1 MSPNPSTWRSPTT
14 SFSPTSTL
22 SVSPFPLF
30 NGVDRRVEETEDLSC
45 ASDLVSLL
53 TQCPRVPDEVFVYMI
68 TSFSQTAKQL
78 LDDFSVKVL
87 VDLMK
92 LPSLVPRSL
101 AAMLGLSKSYQNP
114 TNNNNNNT
122 NNPNNNNSTNT
133 TNSSN
138 GGSST
143 ASNAWIQA
151 MIGLLRGSPAIQHYL
166 EAFLLQD
173 DPHSH
178 LARTLQQFAAF
189 HDGVFVLPPIAE
201 DAVVQRAGQ
210 FTLVTPETAMQRA
223 RNNRQKPI
231 LEQLPQLSRV
241 LPLLAL
247 TAVQIQALPRL
258 LESLGSLE
266 SMAIDAKTQ
275 LVARSARVFSRSRT
289 NWRSICRTSK
299 ASSWCARRRSWT
311 TATSC

>member
-1 MSPNPSTWRSPTT
+1 M
-14 SFSPTSTL
+14 
-22 SVSPFPLF
+22 
-30 NGVDRRVEETEDLSC
+30 EETEDLSC
-45 ASDLVSLL
+45 SSDLVSLL

-87 VDLMK
+87 VALMK

-101 AAMLGLSKSYQNP
+101 AAMLGLSKSYQNNN
-114 TNNNNNNT
+114 NNNNNNT
-122 NNPNNNNSTNT
+122 NGGGT
-133 TNSSN
+133 SS
-138 GGSST
+138 
-143 ASNAWIQA
+143 ASNVWIQA
-151 MIGLLRGSPAIQHYL
+151 MIELLRGSPSIQHYL
-166 EAFLLQD
+166 ESFLLQD
-173 DPHSH
+173 DPNSH
-178 LARTLQQFAAF
+178 LAHTLQQFAAF

-223 RNNRQKPI
+223 RNNRQRPI

-241 LPLLAL
+241 LPLVAL

-266 SMAIDAKTQ
+266 SMAIDAKIQ
-275 LVARSARVFSRSRT
+275 LVSRSARVLF
-289 NWRSICRTSK
+289 
-299 ASSWCARRRSWT
+299 
-311 TATSC
+311 